1 MPEINLAAERR
12 SNVGSAGSRRLRA
25 TGRVPGVVYGRG
37 VEPISVSVNERD
49 LRAALSTDAGTN
61 ALIDLRIGSERHLA
75 LARELQRHPVRQ
87 NLSHV
92 DFVVVRRDEV
102 VAADV
107 PVVLIGDAVAVH
119 RGGGTVEQLLF
130 TLRVHAKPAD
140 IPHTIEF
147 DVSELEIGDTI
158 RLGTA
163 VIPEGVTVDAD
174 DETPIVAGH
183 AARVE
188 VEEAEEEAAEGEV
201 PAEGEGAPAGGAEA
215 GGAEASADDSSGS

>member
-12 SNVGSAGSRRLRA
+12 TDVGSAGSRRLRV
-25 TGRVPGVVYGRG
+25 TGRVPAVVYGRG
-37 VEPISVSVNERD
+37 VEPIAVSVNERD

-61 ALIDLRIGSERHLA
+61 ALIDLRIGSDRHLA

-107 PVVLIGDAVAVH
+107 PIVLTGDALAVH

-140 IPHTIEF
+140 IPHAIEF

-158 RLGTA
+158 RLGAA
-163 VIPEGVTVDAD
+163 VIPAAVTVDV
-174 DETPIVAGH
+174 DEDTPIVAGH

-188 VEEAEEEAAEGEV
+188 VEPEEEAAEGEV
-201 PAEGEGAPAGGAEA
+201 PAEGEGAPAGEAEA
-215 GGAEASADDSSGS
+215 GAAEASTDDSSGS

>member
-12 SNVGSAGSRRLRA
+12 ADTGSAGSRRLRA
-25 TGRVPGVVYGRG
+25 AGRIPAVVYGRG
-37 VEPISVSVNERD
+37 VAPISVSVDERD

-61 ALIDLRIGSERHLA
+61 ALIDLHIGSDRHLA

-102 VAADV
+102 VAAEV
-107 PVVLIGDAVAVH
+107 PVVLVGDAVAVH
-119 RGGGTVEQLLF
+119 RAGGTVEQLVF

-140 IPHTIEF
+140 IPHAIEF
-147 DVSELEIGDTI
+147 DVSGLEIGETI
-158 RLGTA
+158 RLGAAA
-163 VIPEGVTVDAD
+163 VPRGVSVDAD
-174 DETPIVAGH
+174 EETPIVVGH

-188 VEEAEEEAAEGEV
+188 VEEEAVEGEAVAEGEVAPAAEGEAGA
-201 PAEGEGAPAGGAEA
+201 AEAPADEA
-215 GGAEASADDSSGS
+215 PGS